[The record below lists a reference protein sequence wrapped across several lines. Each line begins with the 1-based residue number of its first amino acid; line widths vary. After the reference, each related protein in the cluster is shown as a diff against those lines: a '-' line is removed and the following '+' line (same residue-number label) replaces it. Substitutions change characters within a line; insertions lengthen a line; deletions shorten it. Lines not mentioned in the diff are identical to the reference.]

1 MACIHRFYGKHQFD
15 SLLPDWEIDYLFIG
29 TFNPEWTINGNQQ
42 AEYFYGRTQ
51 NNYFWKLVPE
61 LWEGKQM
68 TGNGLEHWLPFL
80 RKNRIGITDLI
91 VSIDDADYNNP
102 VHQKKI
108 KSMADKEL
116 VRFKQLKWN
125 TDSIIAY
132 LGIHPNVRV
141 IITNLTAPIEIEEQI
156 QIIANATKAE
166 LIRLR
171 TPSKGARFHLPKPL
185 YNSLLQEWERALR
198 PILGVAQ

>member
-1 MACIHRFYGKHQFD
+1 
-15 SLLPDWEIDYLFIG
+15 
-29 TFNPEWTINGNQQ
+29 
-42 AEYFYGRTQ
+42 
-51 NNYFWKLVPE
+51 
-61 LWEGKQM
+61 M